1 MLGVYDMEFNV
12 NIDRNRKI
20 ITLRYGS
27 MTTVEYDYCE
37 ETEIGEILQEFY
49 DENIR

>member
-1 MLGVYDMEFNV
+1 MEFNV

-27 MTTVEYDYCE
+27 MTTVEYDF
-37 ETEIGEILQEFY
+37 G
-49 DENIR
+49 